1 MKALTLLWSQLWFQ
15 KLYLSVNHTTRVG
28 LLTVSVPVKL
38 KKRIRIY
45 RYTEGGLVFGSQP
58 NPSTAGK
65 ELTILFVII
74 QSMGSRYHDH

>member
-1 MKALTLLWSQLWFQ
+1 M
-15 KLYLSVNHTTRVG
+15 G
-28 LLTVSVPVKL
+28 LLIGIVPVKR
-38 KKRIRIY
+38 KKRILGFY
-45 RYTEGGLVFGSQP
+45 GYTEGGLVFGSQP